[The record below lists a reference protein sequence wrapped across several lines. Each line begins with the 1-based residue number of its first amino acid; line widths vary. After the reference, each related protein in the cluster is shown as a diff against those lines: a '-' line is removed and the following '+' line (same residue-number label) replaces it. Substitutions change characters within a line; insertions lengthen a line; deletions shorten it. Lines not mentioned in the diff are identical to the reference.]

1 MSFSLHIKK
10 MNYIK
15 NILECR
21 FKLQVEQA
29 AVFSQAKRSSPRPS
43 AACSGLLYVSLNM
56 FHLSSEKLLVHITP
70 TLGSLASL
78 ANSSLGKKAWGSLHI
93 QSSESLH
100 HLIF

>member
-1 MSFSLHIKK
+1 

-29 AVFSQAKRSSPRPS
+29 AVFSQAKHSSPRPS
-43 AACSGLLYVSLNM
+43 AACSGLPLRFLEHVSPLIREAS
-56 FHLSSEKLLVHITP
+56 FKVHITP